1 MQKGLKLVAQTN
13 GSKQDLKDALAFSN
27 IGLVSSIERIPLAS
41 IDVALDAL
49 KLGKVVGRQVISFS

>member
-13 GSKQDLKDALAFSN
+13 GSKQDLSDALAFSN

-49 KLGKVVGRQVISFS
+49 KLGKVVGRQVISF